1 MKKFTHLHVPET
13 WRHYWSKYPE
23 GYTILE
29 SLLNW
34 VSQVNDMVDKVNN
47 LNLNVE
53 DFRKELDSFID
64 RFDDN
69 LKDEVI
75 STLEDWQESGFLDIV
90 INEALDTMYH
100 EMNERLTAQAN
111 LNTTNIKAIGVNIFE
126 YSEVFEIALKMAIE
140 DEDEENFYI
149 PGGTYPINNPIQVH
163 MGGKKIIKTYG
174 IVNMLYHGNDEKYAI
189 SITTEN
195 NELTIAGNM
204 VLDCTNRAR
213 NGLRIINN
221 TTSMDLV
228 KNITIEGLKVTNV
241 YGREHDNQQNGIYI
255 NGGFD
260 VVKLENIRVENVSR
274 ARGVGQ
280 PGVHGAK
287 GIYITHGGLNSYPKR
302 VFISQ
307 AHISNITNSEEKGSS
322 YDVDCDGI
330 AVYSP
335 ITQDIEVLSQNT
347 TIEDSFFYN
356 CKGRAIKSQSA
367 NTTVKNIFTHK
378 KNIATITNSVEVDFQ
393 RGNGLID
400 GLFVNYSEDADLGQS
415 HAIVKATATEGNVFL
430 NVNNVE
436 YENNISIYNQR
447 YLIVANTSG
456 GTFASILVSNIQS
469 IGLGYFNYLLRG
481 DLSNIDDIVMSNIS
495 CNRIGLGVISTTSE
509 SRANI
514 VVSNVHQQHSIKPD
528 MLVADGS
535 LSFNGKL
542 FITNVIGVNE
552 PDSQTF
558 GVTENGNVRLS
569 SLKLHN
575 GLTLGTNGT
584 LVGGHWDLVGDNQ
597 NSGVKIVMVRDIENF
612 TPQYANMPIGS
623 AILDVKTSKLFLHFG
638 AGVWKST
645 TLN

>member
-29 SLLNW
+29 SLLSW

-53 DFRKELDSFID
+53 DFRKELDSFIEQ
-64 RFDDN
+64 FDDN

-140 DEDEENFYI
+140 DADEENFYI
-149 PGGTYPINNPIQVH
+149 PGGTYTINSPIQTN
-163 MGGKKIIKTYG
+163 MGGKKIIRTYG
-174 IVNMLYHGNDEKYAI
+174 IVNMLYHGNDEKYAL

-195 NELTIAGNM
+195 HELTIAGNV

-280 PGVHGAK
+280 PGVHGSK

-302 VFISQ
+302 VLISQ

-347 TIEDSFFYN
+347 SIKDSFFYN

-378 KNIATITNSVEVDFQ
+378 KNITTIANSVEVDFQ

-400 GLFVNYSEDADLGQS
+400 GLIVNYSEDTDLGQS
-415 HAIVKATATEGNVFL
+415 HSLVKATATEGNVFL
-430 NVNNVE
+430 NINNVE

-481 DLSNIDDIVMSNIS
+481 DLSNIDDVVMTNIS
-495 CNRIGLGVISTTSE
+495 CNRIGLGVISTTSQ
-509 SRANI
+509 SSANI

-542 FITNVIGVNE
+542 FLTNVIGVNE

-597 NSGVKIVMVRDIENF
+597 NSGVKIAMVRDIENF